1 MTRTTTST
9 RPALATLFR
18 AVAIAEACSWTG
30 LLIGMVFKYL
40 VVFDDVGVKV
50 FGPIHGALFVAY
62 VVITL
67 LTARTFRWRWST
79 TILGLAA
86 SIPPLTTLWFE
97 RSVYRRGLLDRPT

>member
-1 MTRTTTST
+1 MIDPTT
-9 RPALATLFR
+9 LARAFR

-40 VVFDDVGVKV
+40 VVFDEIGVRV

-62 VVITL
+62 VIVTPL
-67 LTARTFRWRWST
+67 AARAFRWDRAT
-79 TILGLAA
+79 LVLGLLA

-97 RSVYRRGLLDRPT
+97 RRASRRGVISYSSAIRS